1 VAVLLKP
8 AILQGLE
15 EKGAG
20 GFRVADG
27 KILLSGSLLPAL
39 CTTVA
44 GSTVDDV
51 FFLPHWA
58 SSTSPQPSTEGV
70 YAGTPH

>member
-1 VAVLLKP
+1 MAVLLKP

-27 KILLSGSLLPAL
+27 EIPLSKTLLPAL
-39 CTTVA
+39 CTMGA
-44 GSTVDDV
+44 GTTGVDDV
-51 FFLPHWA
+51 VCLLPWA
-58 SSTSPQPSTEGV
+58 SATLPQYLTGRF
-70 YAGTPH
+70 